1 MHVFDK
7 RHVHGAWEKKY
18 AMLVKPSLKEEIEGL
33 FHLLADSSTTEAF
46 VLAATLVR
54 QRLERLREFQFLAA
68 ISNYLGL
75 KYPFHYGASDIPGAI
90 PCTQPL
96 ERQNR
101 EYHTVIPMAAS
112 HEAMLHTN
120 LFNLLKNIAW
130 KNSETVIQY
139 KLSKIALVQYQAAAA
154 LVRANIKP
162 VFVGAYHGEDG
173 HNFHVWYL
181 NATAGGK
188 KTLSEVRIMG
198 YKAYLH
204 GNATIIKTLTQL
216 KDAKSNIVEVFFRI
230 NEHESPDIENES
242 SCNCEVFQKTRMCP
256 HLLAVQH
263 MEKYVDVF
271 EMIKPAYPHNKKP
284 RRTLGRS

>member
-1 MHVFDK
+1 
-7 RHVHGAWEKKY
+7 
-18 AMLVKPSLKEEIEGL
+18 ML
-33 FHLLADSSTTEAF
+33 SSVVTYKDLC
-46 VLAATLVR
+46 V
-54 QRLERLREFQFLAA
+54 
-68 ISNYLGL
+68 G
-75 KYPFHYGASDIPGAI
+75 KGAI

-188 KTLSEVRIMG
+188 KVRGDLWFI
-198 YKAYLH
+198 
-204 GNATIIKTLTQL
+204 
-216 KDAKSNIVEVFFRI
+216 F
-230 NEHESPDIENES
+230 
-242 SCNCEVFQKTRMCP
+242 SCYRLRCTK
-256 HLLAVQH
+256 
-263 MEKYVDVF
+263 
-271 EMIKPAYPHNKKP
+271 
-284 RRTLGRS
+284 